1 MKKIVVVGTGIIG
14 LDHIKAIENSDKFE
28 LAALCDLNEG
38 VVSQLAE
45 KYNVP
50 YFLDYHDIPSN
61 VEADAVILNLPHF
74 LHCESTVFF
83 LEHGYNVLVEKP
95 MANTVAECDKM
106 IEAANRS
113 GKKLAVGHV
122 QRFFN
127 ANRKVKELVDS
138 EELGKLCMFTEV
150 RTTDYFKPTRPRW
163 FLNKKTAG
171 GGIVMNYGAHALD
184 KLFYITEKN
193 AAQVSASCGNIK
205 NEFDI
210 EGHAQFLLQF
220 DGSLSASITF
230 SAYSLSDYD
239 SVYYFTN
246 GALKVTDSRLL
257 SYTTDGEWHSI
268 DVEEDGMHMERQLE
282 EFYKYLSGEHADI
295 ADAEYGRAV
304 ISVIEAVYE

>member
-14 LDHIKAIENSDKFE
+14 LDHINAIENSDKFE
-28 LAALCDLNEG
+28 LAALCDLNEE
-38 VVSQLAE
+38 VVSALAE

-50 YFLDYHDIPSN
+50 YFLDYHDIPSQ
-61 VEADAVILNLPHF
+61 VKADAVVLNLPHF

-83 LEHGYNVLVEKP
+83 LENGYNVLVEKP

-106 IEAANRS
+106 IEAANKS

-127 ANRKVKELVDS
+127 ANRKVKEIVDS

-184 KLFYITEKN
+184 KLFYVTEKTSANVN
-193 AAQVSASCGNIK
+193 AACGNIK

-210 EGHAQFLLQF
+210 EGHAQFMLKF
-220 DGSLSASITF
+220 DDGLSASITF

-268 DVEEDGMHMERQLE
+268 DVEEDGKHMERQLE
-282 EFYKYLSGEHADI
+282 EFYRYISGETANI
-295 ADAEYGRAV
+295 ADAEYGKAV
-304 ISVIEAVYE
+304 ISVIEDVYA